1 MAAVRARTGESFS
14 CRLKSLG
21 EAVRLHLG
29 FSLNSKGTGLL
40 PIFIRNIILS
50 CSLPALYSEALLRS
64 KIRFKDQTCNS
75 LDVLHNLIVSI
86 CKYCQMVYKH
96 QNHRQN
102 LCSIR
107 EPSSRESLLFPPLES
122 PLFSMQLNDRSNIF

>member
-1 MAAVRARTGESFS
+1 MAAVRAKTEESFS
-14 CRLKSLG
+14 CRLKNLE
-21 EAVRLHLG
+21 EAVPLHLG

-50 CSLPALYSEALLRS
+50 FSLPALYSEALLRS

-86 CKYCQMVYKH
+86 
-96 QNHRQN
+96 
-102 LCSIR
+102 
-107 EPSSRESLLFPPLES
+107 
-122 PLFSMQLNDRSNIF
+122 